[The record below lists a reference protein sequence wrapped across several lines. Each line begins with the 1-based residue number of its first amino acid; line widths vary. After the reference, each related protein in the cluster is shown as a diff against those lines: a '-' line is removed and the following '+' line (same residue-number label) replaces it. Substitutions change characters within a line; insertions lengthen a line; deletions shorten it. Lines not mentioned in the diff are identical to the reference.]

1 MDLQLFPHIEFR
13 LSLRDNS
20 DFHSLKYK
28 VESHSGLNQSRVLIS
43 FDDGSF
49 QNHIFFA
56 AAYLAST
63 WLQVFQFRWV
73 FRAPWLAIWWW
84 AVFWWQLKKMLRAAQ
99 LPFFRRH
106 ISSLLWCCWWRWQWR
121 CCQRRWCWRR
131 PLPLSRWHLS
141 PLLSSLGNFPS
152 LPTFAELHCIWIQC
166 TVITVI
172 IIINL
177 NCSPLNYN
185 SKDTAQLDDKTA
197 VYNVCDLYCI
207 VCAM

>member
-20 DFHSLKYK
+20 DFHSLKCK
-28 VESHSGLNQSRVLIS
+28 VESHSGLNSSRVLIS

-49 QNHIFFA
+49 QNHNFFA

-63 WLQVFQFRWV
+63 WLQVFQFMWV
-73 FRAPWLAIWWW
+73 FLEHLVGNLMMSTAPMTIEEDSTI
-84 AVFWWQLKKMLRAAQ
+84 
-99 LPFFRRH
+99 FRRH
-106 ISSLLWCCWWRWQWR
+106 ISPLLWCCWRRWQWR

-166 TVITVI
+166 TIITVI

-185 SKDTAQLDDKTA
+185 S
-197 VYNVCDLYCI
+197 
-207 VCAM
+207 